1 MAELLQFVVTGITV
15 GMVYALIALGFVLIW
30 KSSGVANLAL
40 GQLVLISSWFAY
52 GMLVQAGLPLWL
64 GFVLLIVFALFL
76 GWIIE
81 RFVLRP
87 LIAHAGQVLLAE
99 TLRPQLRIF

>member
-1 MAELLQFVVTGITV
+1 MAELLQYAITGLTV

-40 GQLVLISSWFAY
+40 GQIVLISSWFTY
-52 GMLVQAGLPLWL
+52 GMLAQAGFPLWL
-64 GFVLLIVFALFL
+64 GLPLVALFGLAL

-87 LIAHAGQVLLAE
+87 LIAQPILSLITV
-99 TLRPQLRIF
+99 T